1 MQEDQITTIK
11 FREDTIFAAK
21 RAGDVFIAV
30 KPIVQSL
37 GLDWKA
43 QHRRMSDDEILREGM
58 VTTTIPSPGGAQET
72 TCLKLELVN
81 GWLFTIDES
90 RVKDEETRQRVLIYK
105 RECYAVLFRH
115 FQPSA
120 APPAPE
126 APLPDPS
133 WSLRDH
139 LALIREARLLGG
151 VAAGRRIWAFSPF
164 PPLTLYEAA
173 RAPMDPTAGR
183 DCLALLLD
191 RAPAPLVPETAED
204 EDAQARLAS
213 VGLRVVED
221 GVFLGNGN
229 EALFTGTPWAHG
241 RWRVALMT
249 LPGVQGGRG
258 VNPRTLMGLRTRGI
272 IVPWSVIQGGAEV

>member
-1 MQEDQITTIK
+1 MQQDQLTTIK
-11 FREDTIFAAK
+11 FRDDTIFAVK

-30 KPIVQSL
+30 RPIAETM
-37 GLDWKA
+37 GLSWPA
-43 QHRRMSDDEILREGM
+43 QFVRLKEDPVLSKGVATIA
-58 VTTTIPSPGGAQET
+58 IPSPGGTQEM
-72 TCLKLELVN
+72 TCLRLDLLN
-81 GWLFTIDES
+81 GWLFKIDPR
-90 RVKDEETRQRVLIYK
+90 RVSEEIRTRLIEYQE
-105 RECYAVLFRH
+105 ECYAVLFRH

-120 APPAPE
+120 APVVPE

-151 VAAGRRIWAFSPF
+151 VAAGRRMWAFSPF
-164 PPLTLYEAA
+164 PPLTLQDVA